1 MDFTPAQLDRLS
13 RVPASLNNV
22 KSAIKWGLG
31 FDQCIE
37 VAAANGDP
45 YEVAR
50 SLNQDFSFDMA
61 MAVVKE
67 DLLPRFASKA
77 YQAGMSLQAI
87 LGDCPAPGL
96 LMQVAKTVLEQP
108 DRLNMEVV
116 DNYDLQCGTTRCLA
130 GWAIKLHPDGP
141 GLKRLVGWEIAGRSL
156 LGHEAASYFHKQNAE
171 ALAFLEKIAS
181 KTALAA

>member
-1 MDFTPAQLDRLS
+1 MDFSLVQLEQLRDAS
-13 RVPASLNNV
+13 VSLNTV
-22 KSAIKWGLG
+22 KFAIQRGLS

-50 SLNQDFSFDMA
+50 SVNEEFSFDMA

-77 YQAGMSLQAI
+77 YQAGMSLRAI

-96 LMQVAKTVLEQP
+96 LMQVAKTVLAQP

-116 DNYDLQCGTTRCLA
+116 NNYDLEFGRTRCLA
-130 GWAIKLHPDGP
+130 GWAFELHPDGP

-181 KTALAA
+181 KTALAS